1 MTPIYRNFNIIN
13 GQEDLEHLHTFE
25 NFPVFMGC
33 TACESESDIV
43 CDMSWYIS
51 RSTGIIQLNP
61 LVPEEIIYAESHGA
75 GSVGKIWQQHHRE
88 FSKFISNLNPTSVL
102 EIGGGHG
109 QLSMCYREINDIP
122 WTIVEPNPIP
132 VEGVTANYIKGFFDD
147 KFFVDEE
154 FDLVVHSHVFEHVFQ
169 PDEFFKHL
177 SSYVQPGKRI
187 AFSLP
192 NMQAMLERYYT
203 NCINF
208 EHTLFLTEP
217 YIEHILSKNG
227 FEIEKK
233 EYFMEDHSIFYVAVR
248 NSLATIIDLPIG
260 IVEGNKALFFNYINY
275 YQKLIKEINEVT
287 QETNRPVYM
296 FGAHIFSQS
305 LIGFGLDTSKIQFLL
320 DNDVSKH
327 DKRLYGTNLTVKSPK
342 ILATVKNPLI
352 ILKAGVYNNEIKEDI
367 LTNINAQAE
376 FLE

>member
-1 MTPIYRNFNIIN
+1 MTPIYRNFNIVN

-33 TACESESDIV
+33 TTDDPSTDVC

-51 RSTGIIQLNP
+51 KSTGMIQLNP
-61 LVPEEIIYAESHGA
+61 LVPEEVLYAQGHGA
-75 GSVGKIWQQHHRE
+75 GSVGKIWQEHHRE
-88 FSKFISNLNPTSVL
+88 FSKFIGKLKPASVL

-109 QLSMCYREINDIP
+109 LLSLYYKEIDNIP
-122 WTIVEPNPIP
+122 WTIVEPNPHP
-132 VEGVTANYIKGFFDD
+132 ATGVTARYIKGFFDD
-147 KFFVDEE
+147 KFAVDEE
-154 FDLVVHSHVFEHVFQ
+154 YDLVVHSHVFEHVFE
-169 PDEFFKHL
+169 PDKFFQHL
-177 SSYVQPGKRI
+177 STYVKPGKRI
-187 AFSLP
+187 AFTLP
-192 NMQAMLERYYT
+192 NMKAMLERYYT

-227 FEIEKK
+227 FEIEDR

-248 NSLATIIDLPIG
+248 NSLATLIDLPDNIAD
-260 IVEGNKALFFNYINY
+260 VNREMFFDYINY
-275 YQKLIKEINEVT
+275 YQKLVQDINSVT
-287 QETNRPVYM
+287 SATSKPVFM

-320 DNDVSKH
+320 DNDVNKH
-327 DKRLYGTNLTVKSPK
+327 ERRLYGTNLTVKSPR
-342 ILATVKNPLI
+342 ILASVENPLI
-352 ILKAGVYNNEIKEDI
+352 ILKAGVYNDEIREDI
-367 LTNINAQAE
+367 LTNINPHAE

>member
-25 NFPVFMGC
+25 SFPVFMGC
-33 TACESESDIV
+33 TTDDISTDIH

-51 RSTGIIQLNP
+51 KSTGMIQLNP
-61 LVPEEIIYAESHGA
+61 LVPEEVIYAQSHGA
-75 GSVGKIWQQHHRE
+75 GSVGKIWQQHHSAFSE
-88 FSKFISNLNPTSVL
+88 FINKLSPTSVL

-109 QLSMCYREINDIP
+109 YLSMYYQNFGNIP
-122 WTIVEPNPIP
+122 WTIVEPNPMP
-132 VEGVTANYIKGFFDD
+132 VPGVTAKYIKCFFDD
-147 KFFVDEE
+147 KFAVDEE
-154 FDLVVHSHVFEHVFQ
+154 FDLVVHSHVFEHLFQ

-177 SSYVQPGKRI
+177 SMYVKQGKRV

-192 NMQAMLERYYT
+192 NMKAMLENYYT

-217 YIEHILSKNG
+217 YIENILSKNG

-233 EYFMEDHSIFYVAVR
+233 EYFMKDHSIFYTVIR
-248 NSLATIIDLPIG
+248 NELATRIDLPDN
-260 IVEGNKALFFNYINY
+260 VAEENKTLFFNYINY
-275 YQKLIKEINEVT
+275 YQNLIKEINEVT
-287 QETNRPVYM
+287 QSTDRPVFM

-320 DNDVSKH
+320 DNDVNKH